1 MQKLMSRWFILSLL
15 TAALVSLALPVA
27 AADAPPNAEAVQP
40 EKKAGKVAPF
50 QGKIS
55 AVDTTAKTLTLAG
68 KVKNRTITITAET
81 KITKNGQPATLGDA
95 TVGEVVGG
103 RAKVTAEGQFEALS
117 LRIGPKPEGETSAKK
132 KKAKTE

>member
-1 MQKLMSRWFILSLL
+1 MQKLLRRWFILSVL

-27 AADAPPNAEAVQP
+27 AADASPNAAAVQP
-40 EKKAGKVAPF
+40 EKKTDKVAPF

-55 AVDTTAKTLTLAG
+55 AVDTIGKTLTLAG
-68 KVKNRTITITAET
+68 KEKNRLITITSET

-103 RAKVTAEGQFEALS
+103 RAKVTAAGQFEALS
-117 LRIGPKPEGETSAKK
+117 LRIGPKPEGTTPAPKK
-132 KKAKTE
+132 

>member
-27 AADAPPNAEAVQP
+27 AADASPNTEAVQQ
-40 EKKAGKVAPF
+40 EKKASKVAPF

-55 AVDTTAKTLTLAG
+55 AVDTSANTLTLAG
-68 KVKNRTITITAET
+68 KVKNRTITLTSET

-95 TVGEVVGG
+95 TVGDVVGG
-103 RAKVTAEGQFEALS
+103 RAKLTAEGHFEALS
-117 LRIGPKPEGETSAKK
+117 LRIGPKPEGTAPAPK
-132 KKAKTE
+132 KKAKKE

>member
-1 MQKLMSRWFILSLL
+1 MQKLMRRWFMLSVL

-27 AADAPPNAEAVQP
+27 AADASSNAEAVQQG
-40 EKKAGKVAPF
+40 KKAGKVAPF

-55 AVDTTAKTLTLAG
+55 AVDTIGKTLTLAG
-68 KVKNRTITITAET
+68 KEKNRLITITSET

-95 TVGEVVGG
+95 AVGEVVGG

-117 LRIGPKPEGETSAKK
+117 LRIGPKPEGTAPAPK
-132 KKAKTE
+132 KKAKME